1 MNTINIPKINIFSI
15 LMMEVRSVSN
25 LKIFKIIN
33 LALHRDHIEILKEFF
48 SM

>member
-15 LMMEVRSVSN
+15 IMMQIRRVTN

-33 LALHRDHIEILKEFF
+33 VVLHKDHIEILKEFL
-48 SM
+48 